1 MQAITVFD
9 FGGRKVRTAGTHEAP
24 LFCAADVCEILT
36 LGDVSCACERLDQ
49 DEVELVAGPAK
60 NSHERVGPG
69 TGTRAYKVLYVTE
82 SGLYALILGCIKPEA
97 KVFRKWI
104 TSEVL
109 PEIRKRGYYD
119 ALEVATRKQTALLL
133 EACFPLAPTKAKPI
147 FSGLISALLK
157 MRGEPQIGNPPW
169 APLLASIIYD
179 LAIPVKGQQA
189 KRRELSPHPN
199 GSRVDHSM
207 LSDEVRAHVLAVA
220 QAGTA
225 LAKNSHSWDEW
236 RACMDVAFRDAPLQ
250 LSLLTP
256 VRRLPAR
263 APRKR
268 KAARRPP
275 RKPGDSK

>member
-1 MQAITVFD
+1 VTQAITVFE
-9 FGGRKVRTAGTHEAP
+9 FGGRKVRTAGTFDAP

-119 ALEVATRKQTALLL
+119 AIEVAQRKQTALLL
-133 EACFPLAPTKAKPI
+133 ESCFPLAPAKAKPI

-157 MRGEPQIGNPPW
+157 MRNEPQVGNPPW
-169 APLLASIIYD
+169 APLLANIIYD
-179 LAIPVKGQQA
+179 LAIPVKGQQE
-189 KRRELSPHPN
+189 KRRELSPNPN
-199 GSRVDHSM
+199 GSRVDHAM
-207 LSDEVRAHVLAVA
+207 FSDEVRAHVIEVA
-220 QAGTA
+220 QGGIV

-236 RACMDVAFRDAPLQ
+236 RACMDVAYRNAPLQ

-263 APRKR
+263 KR
-268 KAARRPP
+268 SAAKRPP
-275 RKPGDSK
+275 RKPRGSK